1 MIFEEKLQRQRQ
13 RQQVSESEYSSQT
26 VPMSVLRNPISKF
39 REQVTLKMLVS
50 WLGSWGNF
58 LGSFASQITTA
69 FCLLTAHSP
78 APTIVKFQFSLEKW
92 SVKLSD
98 TGPWPQPA
106 FFFCSNTTL
115 TKIFPTGSWKYL
127 NWLSLGPAHNNP
139 SPECQNT
146 GVAGA
151 RPEILPL
158 SNISVDGFVFIYKC
172 PALVTQGSPGR
183 RGRSWYGLDI
193 DQKTD
198 I

>member
-1 MIFEEKLQRQRQ
+1 
-13 RQQVSESEYSSQT
+13 
-26 VPMSVLRNPISKF
+26 MSVLRKPFYKF
-39 REQVTLKMLVS
+39 REQVTLKMQS
-50 WLGSWGNF
+50 RGSAREETFW
-58 LGSFASQITTA
+58 GSFASQITTA

-106 FFFCSNTTL
+106 FFFCSYTTL

-151 RPEILPL
+151 RAEILPL

-172 PALVTQGSPGR
+172 PASVTQGSPGR
-183 RGRSWYGLDI
+183 RGRSRYGLDI
-193 DQKTD
+193 HQETD